1 MGSYDLSVFLKEFGA
16 TVNLALPDIV
26 SEKERLLLKLLME
39 GMSVTEIS
47 QYRNR
52 SAKTI
57 SHQKKQLYEKLGI
70 QSDITFWRDIFFQYH
85 PQVVSATGSKNKF
98 YIPDNHFHH
107 VITPE
112 AISLALENH
121 EFKPWIQP
129 VFCAQTGELTGC
141 EILVRWE
148 HPQTGIIPPDQFIP
162 LAESSGLIV
171 IMTRQLMKQTADI
184 LLPVKHLL
192 SDNFHIGINVSAGC
206 FMASGFERECLHL
219 VKKLGDNK
227 IKLVL
232 ELTERNPI
240 PVTPEAR
247 AIFDSLHRHNI
258 TFALDDFGTGYATYR
273 YLQAFPVDFI
283 KIDKSFVQ
291 MASVDE
297 ISGHIV
303 DNIVELARKPGLNI
317 VAEGVETQEQA
328 DLMIGKGVHF
338 LQGYLFSPPVPGEKF
353 VTEWVKKGMG
363 VSLGTR
369 NK

>member
-1 MGSYDLSVFLKEFGA
+1 MNSCDFRVFLQEFGT
-16 TVNLALPDIV
+16 TVHLSLPGSV
-26 SEKERLLLKLLME
+26 SEKERLLLKLLMQ

-57 SHQKKQLYEKLGI
+57 SHQKKQLFEKLGI
-70 QSDITFWRDIFFQYH
+70 QSDITFWRDIFFQYN
-85 PQVVSATGSKNKF
+85 PEIISATGSNSHR
-98 YIPDNHFHH
+98 YINDNHYHH
-107 VITPE
+107 IVTPE

-129 VFCAQTGELTGC
+129 VFCAQTGVLTGC
-141 EILVRWE
+141 EVLVRWE

-171 IMTRQLMKQTADI
+171 I
-184 LLPVKHLL
+184 
-192 SDNFHIGINVSAGC
+192 NVSAGC
-206 FMASGFERECLHL
+206 FLAAGFEKECLNL
-219 VKKLGDNK
+219 VNKLGNDK

-247 AIFDSLHRHNI
+247 AIFDSLHQHNI

-303 DNIVELARKPGLNI
+303 DNIVELARKPGLSI

-338 LQGYLFSPPVPGEKF
+338 LQGYLYSPPVPGNKF
-353 VTEWVKKGMG
+353 ISEWVMKAGG
-363 VSLGTR
+363 
-369 NK
+369 

>member
-1 MGSYDLSVFLKEFGA
+1 MNSCDFRVFLQEFGT
-16 TVNLALPDIV
+16 TVHLSLPGSV
-26 SEKERLLLKLLME
+26 SEKERLLLKLLMQ

-57 SHQKKQLYEKLGI
+57 SHQKKQLFEKLGI
-70 QSDITFWRDIFFQYH
+70 QSDITFWRDIFFQYN
-85 PQVVSATGSKNKF
+85 PEIISATGSNSHR
-98 YIPDNHFHH
+98 YINDNHYHH
-107 VITPE
+107 IVTPE

-129 VFCAQTGELTGC
+129 VFCAQTGVLTGC
-141 EILVRWE
+141 EVLVRWE

-184 LLPVKHLL
+184 LMPVKHLL
-192 SDNFHIGINVSAGC
+192 PDNFHIGINVSVGC
-206 FMASGFERECLHL
+206 FLAAGFEKECLNL
-219 VKKLGDNK
+219 VKKLGNDK

-247 AIFDSLHRHNI
+247 AIFDSLHQHNI

-273 YLQAFPVDFI
+273 YLQAFSVDFI

-303 DNIVELARKPGLNI
+303 DNIVELARKPGLSI

-338 LQGYLFSPPVPGEKF
+338 LQGYLYSPPVPGNKF
-353 VTEWVKKGMG
+353 ISEWVMKAGG
-363 VSLGTR
+363 
-369 NK
+369 

>member
-1 MGSYDLSVFLKEFGA
+1 MNSCDFRVFLQEFGT
-16 TVNLALPDIV
+16 TVHLSLPGSV
-26 SEKERLLLKLLME
+26 SEKERLLLKLLMQ

-57 SHQKKQLYEKLGI
+57 SHQKKQLFEKLGI
-70 QSDITFWRDIFFQYH
+70 QSDITFWRDIFFQYN
-85 PQVVSATGSKNKF
+85 PEIISATGSNSHR
-98 YIPDNHFHH
+98 YINDNHYHH
-107 VITPE
+107 IVTPE

-121 EFKPWIQP
+121 EFKPWIQ
-129 VFCAQTGELTGC
+129 
-141 EILVRWE
+141 
-148 HPQTGIIPPDQFIP
+148 PDQFIP

-184 LLPVKHLL
+184 LMPVKHLL
-192 SDNFHIGINVSAGC
+192 PDNFHIGINVSAGC
-206 FMASGFERECLHL
+206 FLAAGFEKECLNL
-219 VKKLGDNK
+219 VKKLGNDK

-247 AIFDSLHRHNI
+247 AIFDSLHQHNI

-303 DNIVELARKPGLNI
+303 DNIVELARKPGLSI

-338 LQGYLFSPPVPGEKF
+338 LQGYLYSPPVPGNKF
-353 VTEWVKKGMG
+353 ISEWVMKAGG
-363 VSLGTR
+363 
-369 NK
+369 

>member
-1 MGSYDLSVFLKEFGA
+1 MGLCNLSVFLEEFDA
-16 TVNLALPDIV
+16 TININLPQVL
-26 SEKERLLLKLLME
+26 SEKEQLLLKLLMQ

-70 QSDITFWRDIFFQYH
+70 QSDITFWRDIFFLYN
-85 PQVVSATGSKNKF
+85 PMIISASGNSNKS
-98 YIPDNHFHH
+98 YITDNGYHH

-129 VFCAQTGELTGC
+129 VFCAQTGVLTGC

-171 IMTRQLMKQTADI
+171 ILTRQLMKQTADI
-184 LLPVKHLL
+184 LLPVKDLL
-192 SDNFHIGINVSAGC
+192 PDNFHIGINVSAGC
-206 FMASGFERECLHL
+206 FLAPGFERECLNL
-219 VKKLGDNK
+219 VNKLGTDK

-291 MASVDE
+291 MASIDE

-303 DNIVELARKPGLNI
+303 DNIVELARKPGLSI

-338 LQGYLFSPPVPGEKF
+338 LQGHLYSPPLPGAKF
-353 VTEWVKKGMG
+353 ISDWVKNSA
-363 VSLGTR
+363 VA
-369 NK
+369 

>member
-1 MGSYDLSVFLKEFGA
+1 MASHDLSVFLEEFGA
-16 TVNLALPDIV
+16 TVNLTLPGIV

-85 PQVVSATGSKNKF
+85 PQVISGTGNKNNF
-98 YIPDNHFHH
+98 YIPDNRCHH
-107 VITPE
+107 IVTPE

-129 VFCAQTGELTGC
+129 VFCAQTGVLTGC
-141 EILVRWE
+141 EVLVRWE

-184 LLPVKHLL
+184 LMPVKHLL
-192 SDNFHIGINVSAGC
+192 PDNFHIGINVSAGC
-206 FMASGFERECLHL
+206 FLAAGFEKECLNL
-219 VKKLGDNK
+219 VKKLGNDK

-232 ELTERNPI
+232 ELTERKFL
-240 PVTPEAR
+240 T
-247 AIFDSLHRHNI
+247 
-258 TFALDDFGTGYATYR
+258 
-273 YLQAFPVDFI
+273 DFI
-283 KIDKSFVQ
+283 SSSLPLRWMSLVRFMRPIVTCWRSRSILLRSISHLCKWRVSTKS
-291 MASVDE
+291 
-297 ISGHIV
+297 
-303 DNIVELARKPGLNI
+303 
-317 VAEGVETQEQA
+317 
-328 DLMIGKGVHF
+328 
-338 LQGYLFSPPVPGEKF
+338 PVILW
-353 VTEWVKKGMG
+353 TIL
-363 VSLGTR
+363 S
-369 NK
+369 N

>member
-1 MGSYDLSVFLKEFGA
+1 MTLMTLYAGSWRQRLA
-16 TVNLALPDIV
+16 TAITSRSKP
-26 SEKERLLLKLLME
+26 KRWLLIRCY
-39 GMSVTEIS
+39 IS
-47 QYRNR
+47 
-52 SAKTI
+52 
-57 SHQKKQLYEKLGI
+57 
-70 QSDITFWRDIFFQYH
+70 
-85 PQVVSATGSKNKF
+85 
-98 YIPDNHFHH
+98 
-107 VITPE
+107 
-112 AISLALENH
+112 AI
-121 EFKPWIQP
+121 K
-129 VFCAQTGELTGC
+129 
-141 EILVRWE
+141 
-148 HPQTGIIPPDQFIP
+148 TGIIPPDQFIP

-184 LLPVKHLL
+184 LMPVKHLL
-192 SDNFHIGINVSAGC
+192 PDNFHIGINVSAGC
-206 FMASGFERECLHL
+206 FLAAGFEKECLNL
-219 VKKLGDNK
+219 VNKLGNDK

-247 AIFDSLHRHNI
+247 AIFDSLHQHNI

-303 DNIVELARKPGLNI
+303 DNIVELARKPGLSI

-338 LQGYLFSPPVPGEKF
+338 LQGYLYSPPVPGNKF
-353 VTEWVKKGMG
+353 ISEWVMKAGG
-363 VSLGTR
+363 
-369 NK
+369 